1 MLRRRDGRT
10 QVRRNDP
17 LTELFSLFILSISNI
32 ILSKLMEMVRQN
44 IQPVRSKI
52 EINIKDNNIMFV
64 YHILALTKKDSSSS
78 NLNKLMKLKIL
89 K

>member
-1 MLRRRDGRT
+1 
-10 QVRRNDP
+10 
-17 LTELFSLFILSISNI
+17 
-32 ILSKLMEMVRQN
+32 MEMVRKN

-52 EINIKDNNIMFV
+52 EINIKYNNIMLV
-64 YHILALTKKDSSSS
+64 YHILALTKKDSTSS